1 MNLTNN
7 KKLELDNKGV
17 PSVYPAKVKRQ
28 ISIIF
33 LVILAFYLFSMYWT
47 QKDMVGG
54 FDNALS
60 NMYQVIKKF
69 FPPKLKIIPAV
80 WGPMSQTIQMA
91 IISTT
96 IATIITI
103 PLALL
108 GARNISTIK
117 PIYYVTR
124 IFLNVMRTI
133 PDLVLAVVFVGILGV
148 GVLPGILALIVFSVG
163 ISKAPIFSPDLGA
176 SSHCS

>member
-1 MNLTNN
+1 
-7 KKLELDNKGV
+7 
-17 PSVYPAKVKRQ
+17 
-28 ISIIF
+28 
-33 LVILAFYLFSMYWT
+33 MYWT

-91 IISTT
+91 IIATT

-117 PIYYVTR
+117 PVHYVTR
-124 IFLNVMRTI
+124 IFINVMRSEEHTSEMQSR
-133 PDLVLAVVFVGILGV
+133 DQLV
-148 GVLPGILALIVFSVG
+148 
-163 ISKAPIFSPDLGA
+163 
-176 SSHCS
+176 